1 MHNVMT
7 FSRQRWL
14 FLIIILP
21 VTVIIGCED
30 SEKTPEETVVPQ
42 DTTTKQD
49 TFPSLGH
56 DGPYYP
62 DSVYYGREKY
72 VEYHAGD
79 LPIILSAP
87 HGGRITPDEIP
98 DRSYG
103 TTVTDDNTYELT
115 KTVMDT
121 MVARFGGRPHVILC
135 RLKRTKLDANRDSVE
150 AAQDDKYALRA
161 WQEYHHYIGV
171 AKKKIETDYGSGLFL
186 DMHGHGR
193 NPDGFYDL
201 RNWLGYLLSGSELD
215 LSDEV
220 LNTNS
225 IKNKTSIRALVDSSS
240 YSFIEVL
247 RGANSFGAILDSLG
261 FKSVPSVND
270 PGPNGMR
277 YFSGGYNTGRHGS
290 KNGGMISAIQVEA
303 PKPGIRENQTTWS
316 KFSSAF
322 VSTIYI
328 YYTRHLNRDLSN

>member
-1 MHNVMT
+1 MIYLKMIPFKSIITLGVL
-7 FSRQRWL
+7 WL
-14 FLIIILP
+14 SVL
-21 VTVIIGCED
+21 IGCDEPKD
-30 SEKTPEETVVPQ
+30 EPKKIDPPPVDTV
-42 DTTTKQD
+42 KQD
-49 TFPSLGH
+49 TFPSLGY

-62 DSVYYGREKY
+62 DSVYYGREEY

-87 HGGRITPDEIP
+87 HGGRLTPDEIP
-98 DRSYG
+98 DRTYG

-161 WQEYHHYIGV
+161 WQEYHHYIGI
-171 AKKKIETDYGSGLFL
+171 AKKKIETDYGSGLFF
-186 DMHGHGR
+186 DMHGHGK

-215 LSDEV
+215 LSDAV

-225 IKNKTSIRALVDSSS
+225 FKNESSIRALVDSSS
-240 YSFIEVL
+240 SSFIDVL
-247 RGANSFGAILDSLG
+247 RGANSFGAILDSIG

-277 YFSGGYNTGRHGS
+277 YFSGGYNTVRHGS

-322 VSTIYI
+322 VSTISI
-328 YYTRHLNRDLSN
+328 YYTKHLKRNLIN

>member
-1 MHNVMT
+1 MIYLKIIPLKSIITIGVL
-7 FSRQRWL
+7 WL
-14 FLIIILP
+14 SVL
-21 VTVIIGCED
+21 IGCDEPKD
-30 SEKTPEETVVPQ
+30 EPEKIDPPPVDTV
-42 DTTTKQD
+42 KQD
-49 TFPSLGH
+49 TFPSLGN

-72 VEYHAGD
+72 VEYYAGD

-87 HGGRITPDEIP
+87 HGGRLTPDEIP
-98 DRSYG
+98 DRTYG

-115 KTVMDT
+115 KTIMDT

-161 WQEYHHYIGV
+161 WQEYHYYIGV
-171 AKKKIETDYGSGLFL
+171 AKKKIETDYGSGLFF
-186 DMHGHGR
+186 DMHGHGK

-215 LSDEV
+215 LSDVV

-225 IKNKTSIRALVDSSS
+225 FKNESSIRALVDSSS
-240 YSFIEVL
+240 SSFIEVL
-247 RGANSFGAILDSLG
+247 RGGNSFGAILDSLG

-277 YFSGGYNTGRHGS
+277 YFSGGYNTDRHGS

-328 YYTRHLNRDLSN
+328 YYTRHLKRNFSN